1 MIRTH
6 LPQGVVSLHA
16 FAANDRID
24 QAVLEGMAHMQGAGN
39 IGRRDCN

>member
-16 FAANDRID
+16 FTANDRID
-24 QAVLEGMAHMQGAGN
+24 QAMLKGMAHMQGASD
-39 IGRRDCN
+39 IGRWDRN